1 MTDYLSLAQQR
12 APEAAEEQDNPYMPL
27 AQQQQTLQQNRAR
40 TVLETALR
48 DDPDLAAE
56 RLRVSQTSGVP
67 LRVVERNL
75 DELRVKERARA
86 IDLVNMAQES
96 PVLYHQI
103 TDPTF
108 ATTSV
113 DDLDTLKNLERSVA
127 KGVRYAMGADGK
139 GGLPSDLVD
148 AAKTVGLGATV
159 GVGKMAFDVAGTVN
173 DLIGW
178 QSGAQAARGTAK
190 QLQGVMDRYGFQAES
205 STGEGVKAGLQS
217 AGTNLALLPVGL
229 YRGLYATASQAA
241 STVAG
246 LMATGVGA
254 AAFNEAR
261 EQGRNTLQA
270 GVYAIPEAAFEYVFE
285 KIPATKLFGDLAN
298 NTSLLKLL
306 GRQTLSEGWTE
317 QVTTL
322 AQDFNQWMNLNPEK
336 TLGQFIQERP
346 EAAYQTFIATLVGV
360 GVQTTTIKGINK
372 IVEKASDQSLKFDQD
387 LLESQ
392 MQLAAA
398 SMLRQRSPEQFRT
411 HVQRVVDANEGAK
424 QEIYVDAEVLNQL
437 PQELLAQLPES
448 VREALPA
455 ALETNSTVAIPMA
468 DVLTV
473 APGTELEQILNDN
486 ARMRPNAAS
495 RVEAQ
500 LTEQYLQQEA
510 DRVLQQA
517 ADTSAWQQSSEA
529 VKTTILDQ
537 LNSTGRFTS
546 DVNEAYATLQAN
558 FFSTMAA
565 RTGLTPQELYDRY
578 SLKVAAKQVGQGGVL
593 NTGSESLRTVTPGD
607 TVDGRVV
614 REGIPNRESIR
625 SSLDNFTVLPG
636 VREVPMS
643 VFDPE
648 YISEISMD
656 TLDGRTRRLA
666 EEIQA
671 SGEIT
676 PLIVVQDAQGMY
688 VLEGGHRFDAL
699 IASGAQSLPALVVI
713 DQSNPPGRALEQ
725 RGVQEKGKPVPTAV
739 DEVSNVESA
748 FEFAAT
754 ESFPTNRDFK
764 LSIQARVIAAAK
776 AAKVKLDEFTAGTEQ
791 YLVRVALADGLTALR
806 TNANA
811 VGWYNEKVT
820 KALRL
825 VSLIHP
831 EIATDPQA
839 KFAFV
844 WAMAVT
850 SNGLK
855 VDKNFELAEAA
866 YQQYKIAGRMPTDI
880 GIGTAAKA
888 INKTL
893 QLYNTLIDKHG
904 FEVVERFMT
913 TTQTVKEVEAFTGMK
928 VSGENLTTLV
938 YGAAALGPK
947 IGNGFFMNLYGRFEQ
962 LTMDRWLMRT
972 WGRWTGTLVET
983 NPEQVKAKRTL
994 IKGLIQSLTPADKKA
1009 FEAIIKRKLTVGDV
1023 DAVGQ
1028 AIWKAS
1034 QKPANREAMAV
1045 IGVADETVQARFTEL
1060 LGEPK
1065 KGQERVSV
1073 GDELRKAGNAL
1084 TKYLD
1089 GQKEAPS
1096 GPPERG
1102 NIRKVFAQVL
1112 GELQKTYPALTMS
1125 DLQALLWYPEKR
1137 LYDAAKTSD
1146 EATDGYE
1153 DDEAPDYANAAA
1165 KLARSQG
1172 IPDADIAAASAAV
1185 DAELQAAV
1193 GAAGV
1198 QRGERGPGDRTGS
1211 AGQTDGVLNQDG
1223 PLLAPNGQPSNL
1235 TPELYTLVRTPEFKA
1250 WFGDWEAFAGM
1261 QGGVWN
1267 DTTNSVSKA
1276 VDENGEPLVVYH
1288 GTDAGGFTEF
1298 NTPGGT
1304 KRGDLGIFLT
1314 PNRAMAASYVKR
1326 GRAKDIARDQ
1336 TGEDAERVSGVYPLF
1351 VNIRNPYETD
1361 FEGALWNGERPGRY
1375 VVLNEDGEQLST
1387 DDGTMYFEMFDDA
1400 NTFALENGGTVE
1412 PAPDHWETTDS
1423 AVREA
1428 RSNGN
1433 DGTVI
1438 RNVVDE
1444 GGGNSSYAGEPSDV
1458 FVALDP
1464 TQIKSVENFGTF
1476 DAQDPNIYKQG
1487 PRGTFSPSQL
1497 LLTLNENADLSTFL
1511 HESGHFFLEVMADL
1525 SSQPNAPQQIQDDM
1539 AATLKWFGVPD
1550 LATWNSY
1557 TLDQKRPYH
1566 ERWAESFEQYL
1577 FEGKAPSPEL
1587 QPLFRRFRSWM
1598 VNVYKSLTEFM
1609 RARNLKVNDEV
1620 RQVFGRLIATDE
1632 QIAQAEEAAGLL
1644 PDFDATNEAIEQLQA
1659 RSLRDLRWTV
1669 RARGKVLKALE
1680 KEAKALRKDVEAEVR
1695 AEVEAQPL
1703 YRAMNWLKKGE
1714 TLDPA
1719 TGDLLKAEKGY
1730 RLLTTALAEMYPETM
1745 LARPDLTR
1753 LRGMTGKEGLHPDM
1767 VADMF
1772 GYESGDQLVRAII
1785 DAEPIG
1791 SVIEGMT
1798 DQRMLER
1805 HGDLAT
1811 PEALEAAANEA
1822 VHNEARARS
1831 LATELKSQAE
1841 MLNPRQDTGRTD
1853 VRGRPITVN
1862 AITNAAKQFAANLAA
1877 RRRLKDLKNAA
1888 WQHRSAEARAGKA
1901 WQAATAKGDTQ
1912 AAVQAKRDQVLN
1924 NAAVKAL
1931 QDAQVEVRK
1940 ILEFF
1945 KRVTKGN
1952 DEKVVERGRD
1962 PDVVNAMRAIL
1973 GAYDVA
1979 PRLEKTALA
1988 YMETVA
1994 KNDPV
1999 MYAALQPSVQGAL
2012 LNAKPLTE
2020 MTMEE
2025 LRGLNDELRAM
2036 WALAK
2041 SSRQME
2047 VDGNLID
2054 IEEAADQL
2062 LERMGEI
2069 GIPDTIPGEK
2079 GAITDKQEAGI
2090 KLQFAKAILSRVE
2103 QWSERLD
2110 GKFGGPF
2117 LRLVFQPVKDAADR
2131 YRTDKVA
2138 YRKKF
2143 TELLKNV
2150 APYLPAGPIEAPE
2163 LGYTFGN
2170 ARDSGAAELLHAILH
2185 TGNDSNKRKLLLGRG
2200 WATQDAEGNL
2210 DTTQWDAFIQ
2220 RLADAGTLNPAHF
2233 QFAQGVWDLLE
2244 EMKPLAQETHRK
2256 VFGRYFAEVTANEFT
2271 DPFGNVRRG
2280 GYLPAQTDSR
2290 LVKDAK
2296 LRELAEGE
2304 NESMAYAFPAA
2315 PSGFTKS
2322 RVEYNQPLLLDL
2334 RALGQH
2340 MDKVLLFSHMQGAVT
2355 DVRRLLT
2362 NKRVSYALDR
2372 IDPGAYEGMLI
2383 PWLNRSARQVVET
2396 PVVGDRKLSRFL
2408 SAARSRA
2415 GMALMFAN
2423 LSNTVQQITGF
2434 TMAGVK
2440 VKPGLIMNATAR
2452 FMADPKAMK
2461 TTVADASP
2469 YMKDRM
2475 LNEVGAMNDAI
2486 EEILIDPTLL
2496 ERGQAWTQ
2504 RHAYFMQAA
2513 VDNTMSPIIWTAAY
2527 NQSIEQGMD
2536 ERDAVRFA
2544 DGVIRQT
2551 QGTTLPEDIS
2561 RFESGPGYA
2570 RLFTQFVSYFNMMAN
2585 TNATAVKQI
2594 ADEVGLRKGAGK
2606 VLYVAIAGLL
2616 APIWV
2621 AEAIA
2626 HAFRGGPEDEEGDG
2640 WLDDWLMAVFGLG
2653 TIRGLTAQIPFVGQA
2668 AQLVVNR
2675 FNDNPAD
2682 DKFSLSPAVSLIEST
2697 VSAPSS
2703 VYKAIVEDGNK
2714 QKAVRDVAAAAT
2726 MITGL
2731 PIYGVARPIGY
2742 LAGIAGGNIEPT
2754 SPVDLARGL
2763 ATGTASP
2770 ESKAP

>member
-1 MTDYLSLAQQR
+1 
-12 APEAAEEQDNPYMPL
+12 
-27 AQQQQTLQQNRAR
+27 
-40 TVLETALR
+40 
-48 DDPDLAAE
+48 
-56 RLRVSQTSGVP
+56 
-67 LRVVERNL
+67 VV
-75 DELRVKERARA
+75 
-86 IDLVNMAQES
+86 
-96 PVLYHQI
+96 
-103 TDPTF
+103 
-108 ATTSV
+108 
-113 DDLDTLKNLERSVA
+113 
-127 KGVRYAMGADGK
+127 
-139 GGLPSDLVD
+139 
-148 AAKTVGLGATV
+148 
-159 GVGKMAFDVAGTVN
+159 
-173 DLIGW
+173 
-178 QSGAQAARGTAK
+178 
-190 QLQGVMDRYGFQAES
+190 
-205 STGEGVKAGLQS
+205 
-217 AGTNLALLPVGL
+217 
-229 YRGLYATASQAA
+229 
-241 STVAG
+241 
-246 LMATGVGA
+246 
-254 AAFNEAR
+254 
-261 EQGRNTLQA
+261 
-270 GVYAIPEAAFEYVFE
+270 
-285 KIPATKLFGDLAN
+285 
-298 NTSLLKLL
+298 
-306 GRQTLSEGWTE
+306 
-317 QVTTL
+317 
-322 AQDFNQWMNLNPEK
+322 
-336 TLGQFIQERP
+336 
-346 EAAYQTFIATLVGV
+346 
-360 GVQTTTIKGINK
+360 
-372 IVEKASDQSLKFDQD
+372 
-387 LLESQ
+387 
-392 MQLAAA
+392 
-398 SMLRQRSPEQFRT
+398 
-411 HVQRVVDANEGAK
+411 
-424 QEIYVDAEVLNQL
+424 
-437 PQELLAQLPES
+437 
-448 VREALPA
+448 
-455 ALETNSTVAIPMA
+455 
-468 DVLTV
+468 
-473 APGTELEQILNDN
+473 
-486 ARMRPNAAS
+486 
-495 RVEAQ
+495 
-500 LTEQYLQQEA
+500 
-510 DRVLQQA
+510 
-517 ADTSAWQQSSEA
+517 
-529 VKTTILDQ
+529 
-537 LNSTGRFTS
+537 
-546 DVNEAYATLQAN
+546 
-558 FFSTMAA
+558 
-565 RTGLTPQELYDRY
+565 
-578 SLKVAAKQVGQGGVL
+578 
-593 NTGSESLRTVTPGD
+593 
-607 TVDGRVV
+607 
-614 REGIPNRESIR
+614 
-625 SSLDNFTVLPG
+625 
-636 VREVPMS
+636 
-643 VFDPE
+643 
-648 YISEISMD
+648 
-656 TLDGRTRRLA
+656 
-666 EEIQA
+666 
-671 SGEIT
+671 
-676 PLIVVQDAQGMY
+676 
-688 VLEGGHRFDAL
+688 
-699 IASGAQSLPALVVI
+699 
-713 DQSNPPGRALEQ
+713 
-725 RGVQEKGKPVPTAV
+725 
-739 DEVSNVESA
+739 
-748 FEFAAT
+748 
-754 ESFPTNRDFK
+754 
-764 LSIQARVIAAAK
+764 AAAK
-776 AAKVKLDEFTAGTEQ
+776 AAKVKLDEFTQGTEQ
-791 YLVRVALADGLTALR
+791 YLVRMALADGLTALR

-866 YQQYKIAGRMPTDI
+866 YQQFKVAGRMPTDI

-928 VSGENLTTLV
+928 VSGENLTTQV

-1034 QKPANREAMAV
+1034 QKPVNREAMAV

-1102 NIRKVFAQVL
+1102 NIRKVFGQVL
-1112 GELQKTYPALTMS
+1112 GELQKDYPALTMS

-1198 QRGERGPGDRTGS
+1198 QRGERGPGDRTGNQGDVNDRLEQAGDGAGRAADAGSSPLPGAPVIAGATGPDPRLVAVAEQYARDNGIDLKRQSEYVQVDPERAARIAAAYEAMAHAPQDPAVKEAYENLIQQTLAQYRALEAAGYKFWFIDPTNDPYKSPWDAMREMRATQTMGVFPTVAGFGSNDTNPFPGNPLEADTGIQWPYGSPDGELRPVLANDLFRAVHDAFGHGLEGAGFRAQGEENAWQAHARLFTGS
-1211 AGQTDGVLNQDG
+1211 AVAAITTETRGQNSWLNFG
-1223 PLLAPNGQPSNL
+1223 PYGEQNQTAKVEDTVFADQKTGLL
-1235 TPELYTLVRTPEFKA
+1235 PEFA
-1250 WFGDWEAFAGM
+1250 WSE
-1261 QGGVWN
+1261 
-1267 DTTNSVSKA
+1267 
-1276 VDENGEPLVVYH
+1276 
-1288 GTDAGGFTEF
+1288 
-1298 NTPGGT
+1298 
-1304 KRGDLGIFLT
+1304 
-1314 PNRAMAASYVKR
+1314 
-1326 GRAKDIARDQ
+1326 GRAGDMQ
-1336 TGEDAERVSGVYPLF
+1336 
-1351 VNIRNPYETD
+1351 
-1361 FEGALWNGERPGRY
+1361 
-1375 VVLNEDGEQLST
+1375 
-1387 DDGTMYFEMFDDA
+1387 
-1400 NTFALENGGTVE
+1400 
-1412 PAPDHWETTDS
+1412 
-1423 AVREA
+1423 
-1428 RSNGN
+1428 
-1433 DGTVI
+1433 
-1438 RNVVDE
+1438 
-1444 GGGNSSYAGEPSDV
+1444 SDV
-1458 FVALDP
+1458 L
-1464 TQIKSVENFGTF
+1464 E
-1476 DAQDPNIYKQG
+1476 QG

-1525 SSQPNAPQQIQDDM
+1525 ASQSDTPQQIRDDM
-1539 AATLKWFGVPD
+1539 KSVLQWFGVRS
-1550 LATWNSY
+1550 LATWNQM
-1557 TLDQKRPYH
+1557 TLDEKRPYH

-1587 QPLFRRFRSWM
+1587 QPMFRRFRSWM

-1632 QIAQAEEAAGLL
+1632 QIAQAEEAAGML

-1659 RSLRDLRWTV
+1659 RSLRDLKWTV

-1714 TLDPA
+1714 TIDPA

-1772 GYESGDQLVRAII
+1772 GYETGDQLVRAII

-1822 VHNEARARS
+1822 VHNEARAKS
-1831 LATELKSQAE
+1831 LATELKGQAE

-1877 RRRLKDLKNAA
+1877 RRRIKDLKNAA
-1888 WQHRSAEARAGKA
+1888 WQHRSAEARAGKR
-1901 WQAATAKGDTQ
+1901 WQEATSKGQTQ
-1912 AAVQAKRDQVLN
+1912 EAVQAKRDQVLN

-2047 VDGNLID
+2047 IDGNLID

-2062 LERMGEI
+2062 VERMGEI
-2069 GIPDTIPGEK
+2069 GIPDTIPGER
-2079 GAITDKQEAGI
+2079 GAITDRQERGI

-2143 TELLKNV
+2143 TELVQNV
-2150 APYLPAGPIEAPE
+2150 APALPAGPIDAPE

-2170 ARDSGAAELLHAILH
+2170 ARDSGAAELMHAILH
-2185 TGNDSNKRKLLLGRG
+2185 TGNDTNKRKLLLGRG

-2220 RLADAGTLNPAHF
+2220 RMQDEGKLAKVHYD
-2233 QFAQGVWDLLE
+2233 FAQGVWDLLE

-2256 VFGRYFAEVTANEFT
+2256 VFGRYFAEVTANEVVT
-2271 DPFGNVRRG
+2271 PFGTYRG

-2334 RALGQH
+2334 RALAQH

-2396 PVVGDRKLSRFL
+2396 PTVGDRKLSRFL

-2423 LSNTVQQITGF
+2423 LSNTAQQITGF

-2440 VKPGLIMNATAR
+2440 VKPGLMMSATAR
-2452 FMADPKAMK
+2452 FMANPKEMK
-2461 TTVADASP
+2461 TTVAEASP

-2486 EEILIDPTLL
+2486 EQILIDPTLL

-2513 VDNTMSPIIWTAAY
+2513 IDNIMSPIIWTAGY
-2527 NQSIEQGMD
+2527 NQSIEQGMS

-2561 RFESGPGYA
+2561 RFESGPAAA
-2570 RLFTQFVSYFNMMAN
+2570 RVFTQFIGYFNMMAN

-2594 ADEVGLRKGAGK
+2594 TDEMGLRKGAGK
-2606 VLYVAIAGLL
+2606 VLYVALAGLL

-2626 HAFRGGPEDEEGDG
+2626 HAFRGGPEDEDDDG
-2640 WLDDWLMAVFGLG
+2640 YLDDWLMAVFGLG
-2653 TIRGLTAQIPFVGQA
+2653 TIRGLTAQIPLVGQA

-2697 VSAPSS
+2697 VAAPAS
-2703 VYKAIVEDGNK
+2703 VYDAIVNDGNK

-2726 MITGL
+2726 MLTGL
-2731 PIYGVARPIGY
+2731 PIYGVARPLGY
-2742 LAGIAGGNIEPT
+2742 LAGIGGGNIEPT
-2754 SPVDLARGL
+2754 GPADLARGL
-2763 ATGTASP
+2763 VTGTASP
-2770 ESKAP
+2770 ESKQR

>member
-1 MTDYLSLAQQR
+1 MTDYLTLAQAR
-12 APEAAEEQDNPYMPL
+12 APRGTEEQDNPYLPL
-27 AQQQQTLQQNRAR
+27 AQQQQNLQQNRAR
-40 TVLETALR
+40 TVLESALR

-86 IDLVNMAQES
+86 IDLVSMAQDS
-96 PVLYHQI
+96 PVLYRQI
-103 TDPTF
+103 IDPTF

-113 DDLDTLKNLERSVA
+113 DDLGTLKNLERSIG
-127 KGVRYAMGADGK
+127 KGVRYVMGADGK

-148 AAKTVGLGATV
+148 ATKTVGLGATV
-159 GVGKMAFDVAGTVN
+159 GLGKMAN
-173 DLIGW
+173 DIFAV
-178 QSGAQAARGTAK
+178 GADLMPGGDNAAAYFRNSAR
-190 QLQGVMDRYGFQAES
+190 QQQGVIDKYGFQAES
-205 STGEGVKAGLQS
+205 STGEAVKSGLQS
-217 AGTNLALLPVGL
+217 AGTNLALLPLGL
-229 YRGLYATASQAA
+229 YRGLYATANQAA

-246 LMATGVGA
+246 LMASGVGA
-254 AAFNEAR
+254 SAFNEAR
-261 EQGRNTLQA
+261 DKGKNEAQA
-270 GVYAIPEAAFEYVFE
+270 LTYAIPQGAFEYVFE
-285 KIPATKLFGDLAN
+285 RIPAAKLFGDLAA
-298 NTSLLKLL
+298 NTGLLKLI

-322 AQDFNQWMNLNPEK
+322 AQDFNEWMNLNPDK
-336 TLGQFIQERP
+336 TLGEFIQERP

-372 IVEKASDQSLKFDQD
+372 IVEAASDRSLRFDQD
-387 LLESQ
+387 LLEQQ
-392 MQLAAA
+392 MQLANQ
-398 SMLRQRSPEQFRT
+398 SMLRQRSPEQFRA
-411 HVQRVVDANEGAK
+411 HVQRVVEGNEGAK

-437 PQELLAQLPES
+437 PPELLAQLPES

-510 DRVLQQA
+510 ERVLAQA
-517 ADTSAWQQSSEA
+517 ADTQAWQQSSEQVKQA
-529 VKTTILDQ
+529 VLTQ
-537 LNSTGRFTS
+537 LNSTGRFTP
-546 DVNEAYATLQAN
+546 DVNDAYATLQAN

-565 RTGLTPQELYDRY
+565 RTGLTPQELYGRY

-593 NTGSESLRTVTPGD
+593 NADGGTLADVTAKWDAAGITGDVYENRGVITLSRIVVPEGQREQGTGTAALQALVDYADRTGQ
-607 TVDGRVV
+607 RVV
-614 REGIPNRESIR
+614 LSPSADFGGNKKRLMEFYKRFGFVENKGRNKDFAVSETMIREPQQ
-625 SSLDNFTVLPG
+625 V
-636 VREVPMS
+636 
-643 VFDPE
+643 
-648 YISEISMD
+648 
-656 TLDGRTRRLA
+656 
-666 EEIQA
+666 
-671 SGEIT
+671 
-676 PLIVVQDAQGMY
+676 
-688 VLEGGHRFDAL
+688 
-699 IASGAQSLPALVVI
+699 
-713 DQSNPPGRALEQ
+713 LEQ
-725 RGVQEKGKPVPTAV
+725 RGVQEKGKTVPTEV
-739 DEVSNVESA
+739 DATANVESA

-754 ESFPTNRDFK
+754 RSFPNNRDFK
-764 LSIQARVIAAAK
+764 LAIQARVVAAAK
-776 AAKVKLDEFTAGTEQ
+776 AAKVKLDEFTQGTEQ
-791 YLVRVALADGLTALR
+791 YLVRLALADGLTALR

-855 VDKNFELAEAA
+855 VDKNFELAEKV
-866 YQQYKIAGRMPTDI
+866 YQGYKTTGQMPTDV
-880 GIGTAAKA
+880 GIGTAAEA
-888 INKTL
+888 INRSL
-893 QLYNTLIDKHG
+893 GLYNTLIEKHG
-904 FEVVERFMT
+904 FDVVEKFMT
-913 TTQTVKEVEAFTGMK
+913 TLQPAGEVEKFTGNK
-928 VSGENLTTLV
+928 VTGENKTTQV

-972 WGRWTGTLVET
+972 WGRWTGTLVEA

-994 IKGLIQSLTPADKKA
+994 LKGLIQSLTPADKKA

-1034 QKPANREAMAV
+1034 QKPVNRKAMAV
-1045 IGVADETVQARFTEL
+1045 IAVADETTQARFTEL

-1198 QRGERGPGDRTGS
+1198 QRGQRGLGDSTGS
-1211 AGQTDGVLNQDG
+1211 AGQTDGVLNQSVAQTD
-1223 PLLAPNGQPSNL
+1223 
-1235 TPELYTLVRTPEFKA
+1235 TPEFQD
-1250 WFGDWEAFAGM
+1250 WFGDS
-1261 QGGVWN
+1261 QV
-1267 DTTNSVSKA
+1267 
-1276 VDENGEPLVVYH
+1276 VDENGNPLVVYH
-1288 GTDAGGFTEF
+1288 GTNRSFDAFSLNFRTDDQGNDQFG
-1298 NTPGGT
+1298 PGYYTTTSATG
-1304 KRGDLGIFLT
+1304 
-1314 PNRAMAASYVKR
+1314 ASGY
-1326 GRAKDIARDQ
+1326 AS
-1336 TGEDAERVSGVYPLF
+1336 GEGANVLPLF
-1351 VNIRNPYETD
+1351 VSLQNPITEDTSAFDRDVIEQMITSAPDYENRILD
-1361 FEGALWNGERPGRY
+1361 FGTLEQAVDAYTNYDEAMLQLRVIENDFYPNAPQRFLDTANAVTGH
-1375 VVLNEDGEQLST
+1375 DGVIV
-1387 DDGTMYFEMFDDA
+1387 D
-1400 NTFALENGGTVE
+1400 NGG
-1412 PAPDHWETTDS
+1412 
-1423 AVREA
+1423 
-1428 RSNGN
+1428 
-1433 DGTVI
+1433 
-1438 RNVVDE
+1438 
-1444 GGGNSSYAGEPSDV
+1444 AGKFFIAWTPE
-1458 FVALDP
+1458 
-1464 TQIKSVENFGTF
+1464 QIKSATGNQGTF
-1476 DAQDPNIYKQG
+1476 DAQDPNMLRQG

-1525 SSQPNAPQQIQDDM
+1525 ASQPNAPQQIKDDM
-1539 AATLKWFGVPD
+1539 AATLAWFGVPD
-1550 LATWNSY
+1550 LATWNNY
-1557 TLDQKRPYH
+1557 TLDEKRPYH

-1659 RSLRDLRWTV
+1659 RSLRDLKWTV

-1680 KEAKALRKDVEAEVR
+1680 KEAKELRKGVEAEVR
-1695 AEVEAQPL
+1695 AEVEQQPL
-1703 YRAMNWLKKGE
+1703 YKAMNWLKKGE
-1714 TLDPA
+1714 TTDPV
-1719 TGDLLKAEKGY
+1719 TGDVVKAEKGY
-1730 RLLTTALAEMYPETM
+1730 RLSTAALAEMYPDTM
-1745 LARPDLTR
+1745 LARPDLTG

-1772 GYESGDQLVRAII
+1772 GYETGDQLVRAIL
-1785 DAEPIG
+1785 DAEPIA

-1805 HGDLAT
+1805 HGELAT

-1841 MLNPRQDTGRTD
+1841 MLNPRQDTGRTASN
-1853 VRGRPITVN
+1853 GRPITVN
-1862 AITNAAKQFAANLAA
+1862 AITAAAKQFAANLAA
-1877 RRRLKDLKNAA
+1877 RRRIKDLKNAA

-1901 WQAATAKGDTQ
+1901 WQAATAKADTQ

-1931 QDAQVEVRK
+1931 QDAQVEVKK

-1952 DEKVVERGRD
+1952 DEKLVERGRD

-1999 MYAALQPSVQGAL
+1999 MYAALQPSVQGAM
-2012 LNAKPLTE
+2012 LNAKPLPE

-2036 WALAK
+2036 WSLAK

-2062 LERMGEI
+2062 VARMGEI
-2069 GIPDTIPGEK
+2069 GVPDTIPGET
-2079 GAITDKQEAGI
+2079 GAITDKQERGI

-2150 APYLPAGPIEAPE
+2150 APALPAGPIEAPE

-2220 RLADAGTLNPAHF
+2220 RMQDEGKINKVHYD
-2233 QFAQGVWDLLE
+2233 FAQGVWDLLE
-2244 EMKPLAQETHRK
+2244 EMKPLAQDTHRK
-2256 VFGRYFAEVTANEFT
+2256 VFGRYFAEVTANEVVT
-2271 DPFGNVRRG
+2271 PFGTYRG

-2362 NKRVSYALDR
+2362 NKRVSYLLDR
-2372 IDPGAYEGMLI
+2372 LDPGAYEGMLI

-2434 TMAGVK
+2434 TLASVK
-2440 VKPGLIMNATAR
+2440 VKPGLMMQATAR
-2452 FMADPKAMK
+2452 FIADPKAMK
-2461 TTVADASP
+2461 TTVADSSP

-2486 EEILIDPTLL
+2486 EEILVDPTLL

-2504 RHAYFMQAA
+2504 RHGYFMQAA

-2527 NQSIEQGMD
+2527 NQSIEQGMSD
-2536 ERDAVRFA
+2536 KDAVRFA

-2594 ADEVGLRKGAGK
+2594 TDEMGLKKGAGK

-2626 HAFRGGPEDEEGDG
+2626 QAFRGGPEDEDKDG
-2640 WLDDWLMAVFGLG
+2640 WLDDWLLAVFGLG
-2653 TIRGLTAQIPFVGQA
+2653 TIRGLTAQIPIVGQA

-2682 DKFSLSPAVSLIEST
+2682 DKFSLSPAISLIEST

-2703 VYKAIVEDGNK
+2703 VYKAIVDDGNK

-2731 PIYGVARPIGY
+2731 PIFGIARPLGY
-2742 LAGIAGGNIEPT
+2742 LAGVAGGDIEPT
-2754 SPVDLARGL
+2754 GPADLARGL
-2763 ATGTASP
+2763 VTGTASP
-2770 ESKAP
+2770 ESKQR

>member
-1 MTDYLSLAQQR
+1 MR
-12 APEAAEEQDNPYMPL
+12 
-27 AQQQQTLQQNRAR
+27 
-40 TVLETALR
+40 
-48 DDPDLAAE
+48 
-56 RLRVSQTSGVP
+56 
-67 LRVVERNL
+67 
-75 DELRVKERARA
+75 
-86 IDLVNMAQES
+86 
-96 PVLYHQI
+96 
-103 TDPTF
+103 
-108 ATTSV
+108 
-113 DDLDTLKNLERSVA
+113 
-127 KGVRYAMGADGK
+127 
-139 GGLPSDLVD
+139 
-148 AAKTVGLGATV
+148 AAKEITGHDGVEVDNGGA
-159 GVGKMAFDVAGTVN
+159 GKFFVAWTPEQIKSATGN
-173 DLIGW
+173 
-178 QSGAQAARGTAK
+178 RGTFDPA
-190 QLQGVMDRYGFQAES
+190 
-205 STGEGVKAGLQS
+205 S
-217 AGTNLALLPVGL
+217 AN
-229 YRGLYATASQAA
+229 
-241 STVAG
+241 
-246 LMATGVGA
+246 
-254 AAFNEAR
+254 
-261 EQGRNTLQA
+261 
-270 GVYAIPEAAFEYVFE
+270 
-285 KIPATKLFGDLAN
+285 
-298 NTSLLKLL
+298 
-306 GRQTLSEGWTE
+306 
-317 QVTTL
+317 
-322 AQDFNQWMNLNPEK
+322 
-336 TLGQFIQERP
+336 
-346 EAAYQTFIATLVGV
+346 
-360 GVQTTTIKGINK
+360 
-372 IVEKASDQSLKFDQD
+372 
-387 LLESQ
+387 
-392 MQLAAA
+392 
-398 SMLRQRSPEQFRT
+398 
-411 HVQRVVDANEGAK
+411 
-424 QEIYVDAEVLNQL
+424 
-437 PQELLAQLPES
+437 
-448 VREALPA
+448 
-455 ALETNSTVAIPMA
+455 
-468 DVLTV
+468 
-473 APGTELEQILNDN
+473 ILN
-486 ARMRPNAAS
+486 
-495 RVEAQ
+495 
-500 LTEQYLQQEA
+500 
-510 DRVLQQA
+510 
-517 ADTSAWQQSSEA
+517 
-529 VKTTILDQ
+529 
-537 LNSTGRFTS
+537 
-546 DVNEAYATLQAN
+546 
-558 FFSTMAA
+558 
-565 RTGLTPQELYDRY
+565 
-578 SLKVAAKQVGQGGVL
+578 
-593 NTGSESLRTVTPGD
+593 
-607 TVDGRVV
+607 
-614 REGIPNRESIR
+614 
-625 SSLDNFTVLPG
+625 
-636 VREVPMS
+636 
-643 VFDPE
+643 
-648 YISEISMD
+648 
-656 TLDGRTRRLA
+656 
-666 EEIQA
+666 
-671 SGEIT
+671 
-676 PLIVVQDAQGMY
+676 
-688 VLEGGHRFDAL
+688 
-699 IASGAQSLPALVVI
+699 
-713 DQSNPPGRALEQ
+713 Q

-754 ESFPTNRDFK
+754 QSFPTNRDFK
-764 LSIQARVIAAAK
+764 LSIQARVVAAAK

-994 IKGLIQSLTPADKKA
+994 IKGLIQSLTSADKKA

-1102 NIRKVFAQVL
+1102 NIRKVFGQVL

-1211 AGQTDGVLNQDG
+1211 AGQTDGVLNQ
-1223 PLLAPNGQPSNL
+1223 
-1235 TPELYTLVRTPEFKA
+1235 
-1250 WFGDWEAFAGM
+1250 
-1261 QGGVWN
+1261 
-1267 DTTNSVSKA
+1267 
-1276 VDENGEPLVVYH
+1276 EPL
-1288 GTDAGGFTEF
+1288 A
-1298 NTPGGT
+1298 
-1304 KRGDLGIFLT
+1304 
-1314 PNRAMAASYVKR
+1314 
-1326 GRAKDIARDQ
+1326 
-1336 TGEDAERVSGVYPLF
+1336 
-1351 VNIRNPYETD
+1351 
-1361 FEGALWNGERPGRY
+1361 
-1375 VVLNEDGEQLST
+1375 
-1387 DDGTMYFEMFDDA
+1387 
-1400 NTFALENGGTVE
+1400 
-1412 PAPDHWETTDS
+1412 
-1423 AVREA
+1423 
-1428 RSNGN
+1428 
-1433 DGTVI
+1433 
-1438 RNVVDE
+1438 
-1444 GGGNSSYAGEPSDV
+1444 
-1458 FVALDP
+1458 
-1464 TQIKSVENFGTF
+1464 
-1476 DAQDPNIYKQG
+1476 QG

-1525 SSQPNAPQQIQDDM
+1525 ASQPNAPQQIQDDM

-1659 RSLRDLRWTV
+1659 RSLRDLKWTV

-2069 GIPDTIPGEK
+2069 GIPDTISGEK

-2210 DTTQWDAFIQ
+2210 DTTRWDNFIQ
-2220 RLADAGTLNPAHF
+2220 RLASEGTLNPAHF

-2626 HAFRGGPEDEEGDG
+2626 NAFRGGPEDEDKDG

-2653 TIRGLTAQIPFVGQA
+2653 TIRGLTAQVPIIGQA

-2682 DKFSLSPAVSLIEST
+2682 DKFSLSPAISLIEST

-2742 LAGIAGGNIEPT
+2742 LAGLAGGNIEPT
-2754 SPVDLARGL
+2754 GPIDLARGVV
-2763 ATGTASP
+2763 TGTASP
-2770 ESKAP
+2770 ESKQR

>member
-1 MTDYLSLAQQR
+1 MTNPFLLSSIEDQQAQPPANANPFALQAIQNDQR
-12 APEAAEEQDNPYMPL
+12 QDLRNTLTGAVRENP
-27 AQQQQTLQQNRAR
+27 
-40 TVLETALR
+40 
-48 DDPDLAAE
+48 D
-56 RLRVSQTSGVP
+56 
-67 LRVVERNL
+67 
-75 DELRVKERARA
+75 
-86 IDLVNMAQES
+86 
-96 PVLYHQI
+96 
-103 TDPTF
+103 
-108 ATTSV
+108 
-113 DDLDTLKNLERSVA
+113 
-127 KGVRYAMGADGK
+127 
-139 GGLPSDLVD
+139 
-148 AAKTVGLGATV
+148 
-159 GVGKMAFDVAGTVN
+159 
-173 DLIGW
+173 
-178 QSGAQAARGTAK
+178 QAARAA
-190 QLQGVMDRYGFQAES
+190 QLTKRYPAPADVLARNLMDVE
-205 STGEGVKAGLQS
+205 L
-217 AGTNLALLPVGL
+217 
-229 YRGLYATASQAA
+229 QAA
-241 STVAG
+241 VDKAD
-246 LMATGVGA
+246 
-254 AAFNEAR
+254 E
-261 EQGRNTLQA
+261 TLR
-270 GVYAIPEAAFEYVFE
+270 
-285 KIPATKLFGDLAN
+285 
-298 NTSLLKLL
+298 TSPK
-306 GRQTLSEGWTE
+306 
-317 QVTTL
+317 L
-322 AQDFNQWMNLNPEK
+322 AQ
-336 TLGQFIQERP
+336 
-346 EAAYQTFIATLVGV
+346 A
-360 GVQTTTIKGINK
+360 
-372 IVEKASDQSLKFDQD
+372 
-387 LLESQ
+387 
-392 MQLAAA
+392 
-398 SMLRQRSPEQFRT
+398 
-411 HVQRVVDANEGAK
+411 
-424 QEIYVDAEVLNQL
+424 
-437 PQELLAQLPES
+437 
-448 VREALPA
+448 VRERSWLAPQAHDDFPPLA
-455 ALETNSTVAIPMA
+455 ALETTLNQRADRTALGTLGDVGVVALKGAVALPQAFVGLADILTGGYAGKGVEAAGVRFAEAQKLLDTLYSPAQQQANEAVREADGFITTLGAMLSNPSTIATTVGESVPQMVGGAALGRGLLAVAPKLAPWLAAAFGEGLMGAGASAEQIRSETDDGLLSAKQVFASTMSGAGTALFGAVGGRAAQRLGLADIDTALVARGIDDATAKTLQRGFIARIAGAGVSEGVFEELPQSIQEQMWQNWATDRPLGEGVGKAAAQGLLAGLSMGGGFQAASEAGATLQRKLVERESAIDRAQTEGQRLTEALQTASQSKLRERNPETFEQLVTAMGEGTDGAPQSVYIDAQVLLQSATAEELAQILPSTVEQLQEAATSNGTIEVSVA
-468 DVLTV
+468 EALTYL
-473 APGTELEQILNDN
+473 PGTPLEQVFLQN
-486 ARMRPNAAS
+486 ARSAPDAMSLADADQAS
-495 RVEAQ
+495 QQAEQFLQEEAERVM
-500 LTEQYLQQEA
+500 
-510 DRVLQQA
+510 QQA
-517 ADTSAWQQSSEA
+517 ADTQAWQQSSEQ
-529 VKTTILDQ
+529 VKQTVLTQ
-537 LNSTGRFTS
+537 LNNTGRFTP
-546 DVNEAYATLQAN
+546 DVNDAYATLQAN

-565 RTGLTPQELYDRY
+565 RVGMTPQELYDRY
-578 SLKVAAKQVGQGGVL
+578 SLKVAAQPVGQGGVL
-593 NTGSESLRTVTPGD
+593 NAEEGPAVAITEDRDETTLYSVTATAPAAGNAFINAEANADGSFQ
-607 TVDGRVV
+607 
-614 REGIPNRESIR
+614 IRESGVPEEAR
-625 SSLDNFTVLPG
+625 GQGLGVRLYEGLLRDLFARGAVQVTSDTSVSADAQRVYQALRNRGYVVEQSPDAVVDPETGALESDQPVFTVRP
-636 VREVPMS
+636 S
-643 VFDPE
+643 
-648 YISEISMD
+648 
-656 TLDGRTRRLA
+656 A
-666 EEIQA
+666 
-671 SGEIT
+671 
-676 PLIVVQDAQGMY
+676 DAN
-688 VLEGGHRFDAL
+688 V
-699 IASGAQSLPALVVI
+699 
-713 DQSNPPGRALEQ
+713 LEQ

-754 ESFPTNRDFK
+754 QSFPTNRDFK

-983 NPEQVKAKRTL
+983 NPEQVKAKRAL

-1198 QRGERGPGDRTGS
+1198 QRGQRGPGDRTGS
-1211 AGQTDGVLNQDG
+1211 AGQTDGVLNQSGGTAGDDRAGVLRHTVEVAKSEILQDIADGTLPESVSNFVDLHDYVDANMYVNDADRADRRIG
-1223 PLLAPNGQPSNL
+1223 PL
-1235 TPELYTLVRTPEFKA
+1235 
-1250 WFGDWEAFAGM
+1250 
-1261 QGGVWN
+1261 
-1267 DTTNSVSKA
+1267 
-1276 VDENGEPLVVYH
+1276 
-1288 GTDAGGFTEF
+1288 
-1298 NTPGGT
+1298 
-1304 KRGDLGIFLT
+1304 
-1314 PNRAMAASYVKR
+1314 
-1326 GRAKDIARDQ
+1326 
-1336 TGEDAERVSGVYPLF
+1336 
-1351 VNIRNPYETD
+1351 
-1361 FEGALWNGERPGRY
+1361 GERLGWTIDDFIDFTNEAMDEVNAWLQAGR
-1375 VVLNEDGEQLST
+1375 
-1387 DDGTMYFEMFDDA
+1387 
-1400 NTFALENGGTVE
+1400 
-1412 PAPDHWETTDS
+1412 
-1423 AVREA
+1423 
-1428 RSNGN
+1428 
-1433 DGTVI
+1433 
-1438 RNVVDE
+1438 
-1444 GGGNSSYAGEPSDV
+1444 PSDV
-1458 FVALDP
+1458 L
-1464 TQIKSVENFGTF
+1464 E
-1476 DAQDPNIYKQG
+1476 QG

-1525 SSQPNAPQQIQDDM
+1525 ASQANTPQQIKDDM
-1539 AATLKWFGVPD
+1539 AATLEWFGVPD
-1550 LATWNSY
+1550 LATWNNY

-1632 QIAQAEEAAGLL
+1632 QIAQAEEAAGML

-1659 RSLRDLRWTV
+1659 RSLRDLKWTV

-1680 KEAKALRKDVEAEVR
+1680 KEAKELRKGVEAEVR

-1772 GYESGDQLVRAII
+1772 GYETGDQLVRAII

-1822 VHNEARARS
+1822 VHNEARAKS
-1831 LATELKSQAE
+1831 LATELKGQAE

-1877 RRRLKDLKNAA
+1877 RRRIKDLKNAA
-1888 WQHRSAEARAGKA
+1888 WQHRSAEARAGKR
-1901 WQAATAKGDTQ
+1901 WQEATSKGQTQ
-1912 AAVQAKRDQVLN
+1912 EAVQAKRDQVLN

-2047 VDGNLID
+2047 IDGNLID

-2062 LERMGEI
+2062 VERMGEI
-2069 GIPDTIPGEK
+2069 GIPDTIPGER
-2079 GAITDKQEAGI
+2079 GAITDRQERGI

-2143 TELLKNV
+2143 TELVQNV
-2150 APYLPAGPIEAPE
+2150 APALPAGPIDAPE

-2170 ARDSGAAELLHAILH
+2170 ARDSGAAELMHAILH

-2220 RLADAGTLNPAHF
+2220 RMQDEGKLAKVHYD
-2233 QFAQGVWDLLE
+2233 FAQGVWDLLE

-2256 VFGRYFAEVTANEFT
+2256 VFGRYFAEVTANEVVT
-2271 DPFGNVRRG
+2271 PFGTYRG

-2334 RALGQH
+2334 RALAQH

-2396 PVVGDRKLSRFL
+2396 PTVGDRKLSRFL

-2423 LSNTVQQITGF
+2423 LSNTAQQITGF

-2440 VKPGLIMNATAR
+2440 VKPGLMMSATAR
-2452 FMADPKAMK
+2452 FMANPKEMK
-2461 TTVADASP
+2461 TTVAEASP

-2486 EEILIDPTLL
+2486 EQILIDPTLL

-2513 VDNTMSPIIWTAAY
+2513 IDNVMSPIIWTAGY
-2527 NQSIEQGMD
+2527 NQSIEQGMS

-2561 RFESGPGYA
+2561 RFESGPAAA
-2570 RLFTQFVSYFNMMAN
+2570 RVFTQFIGYFNMMAN

-2594 ADEVGLRKGAGK
+2594 TDEMGLRKGAGK
-2606 VLYVAIAGLL
+2606 VLYVALAGLL

-2626 HAFRGGPEDEEGDG
+2626 HAFRGGPEDEDDDG
-2640 WLDDWLMAVFGLG
+2640 YLDDWLMAVFGLG
-2653 TIRGLTAQIPFVGQA
+2653 TIRGLTAQIPLVGQA

-2697 VSAPSS
+2697 VAAPAS
-2703 VYKAIVEDGNK
+2703 VYDAIVNDGNK

-2726 MITGL
+2726 MLTGL
-2731 PIYGVARPIGY
+2731 PIYGVARPLGY
-2742 LAGIAGGNIEPT
+2742 LAGIGGGNIEPT
-2754 SPVDLARGL
+2754 GPADLARGL
-2763 ATGTASP
+2763 VTGTASP
-2770 ESKAP
+2770 ESKQR